1 MNFLVDYQT
10 RHLVK
15 SLAALFEEAFVLVAG
30 DFVLQKTV
38 FRIDVRLLIFYFSK
52 NTYFVNFGVK
62 HAFGVL

>member
-62 HAFGVL
+62 HTFGVL